1 MLKLNTVTTGIS
13 NVVNMKLEDANLSVD
28 VLEVKS
34 MTNQA
39 EVQEYDLQN
48 GRTDG
53 HMDTQGRVQSK
64 VW

>member
-1 MLKLNTVTTGIS
+1 MLKLNTVATGIS

-39 EVQEYDLQN
+39 EVQDYDLQN
-48 GRTDG
+48 GGTDG
-53 HMDTQGRVQSK
+53 QMDRQGRVQSK

>member
-1 MLKLNTVTTGIS
+1 MMLKLNAVTTGIS

-39 EVQEYDLQN
+39 EV
-48 GRTDG
+48 
-53 HMDTQGRVQSK
+53 
-64 VW
+64 

>member
-39 EVQEYDLQN
+39 EVQDYDLQN
-48 GRTDG
+48 GGTDG
-53 HMDTQGRVQSK
+53 QTGKSIE
-64 VW
+64 

>member
-39 EVQEYDLQN
+39 GVWDYDLQN
-48 GRTDG
+48 GDRQTDG
-53 HMDTQGRVQSK
+53 QTGKSVE
-64 VW
+64 